1 VTAPLDIARQDRAAG
16 FQRLRVRRI
25 DPLTDDAVAIEF
37 DVPEEQR
44 PAFDFRAGQHLV
56 LRCVVDGRE
65 ERRTYSLCSPAG
77 GGVLQVAVKRLPHGA
92 VSTWLTEELRVG
104 DEVDVLPPTGSFGPR
119 TAAGDARTYG
129 LIAAGS
135 GITPLLSIA
144 ATVLAVED
152 GSEVVLVYGNSTS
165 ATVMFLEALADLKDR
180 HPDRLHVVHLLSREA
195 QESALLNGRIDRER
209 LGRLFTTLVPVRK
222 VDEWYLCGPREVIAS
237 AQQALTD
244 AGVAAGS
251 VHRELFY
258 AGPAVRPV
266 APVASAGEAST
277 VTVSL
282 SGRTTVLR
290 MLRKGPSVLEALLE
304 IRPDAPYACR
314 SGVCGTCRA
323 RCLEGS
329 VGMGTNFALE
339 PTEVEAGVVLT
350 CQARPIS
357 ASVRLEFH

>member
-1 VTAPLDIARQDRAAG
+1 VTAPLDIARPDRVDG
-16 FQRLRVRRI
+16 FHRLRVRRI
-25 DPLTDDAVAIEF
+25 DPLTDSAVAIEF
-37 DVPEEQR
+37 NVPDEQR
-44 PAFDFRAGQHLV
+44 DAFDFRAGQHLIV
-56 LRCVVDGRE
+56 RCFVDGRE

-77 GGVLQVAVKRLPHGA
+77 SGVLQVAVKRLPQGA

-104 DEVDVLPPTGSFGPR
+104 DEVDVLPPSGSFGPR
-119 TAAGDARTYG
+119 AAGNARTYG

-180 HPDRLHVVHLLSREA
+180 HPERLHVVHVLSREA

-209 LGRLFTTLVPVRK
+209 LSQLLATLVPVRE
-222 VDEWYLCGPREVIAS
+222 VDEWYLCGPGEVVAA
-237 AQQALTD
+237 AQEALAD

-266 APVASAGEAST
+266 APAASAGEAST

-282 SGRTTVLR
+282 NGRTTVLR
-290 MLRKGPSVLEALLE
+290 MRQEGPSVLEALLE
-304 IRPDAPYACR
+304 VRPDAPYACR

-329 VGMGTNFALE
+329 VAMGTNFALE

-350 CQARPIS
+350 CQARPVGP
-357 ASVRLEFH
+357 SVRLEFH